1 MKRKLLVA
9 AGTVIVAIGIAV
21 LLGSNGDRDSLR
33 VPISPVFTT
42 ATANFVRVAQ
52 TATAM
57 APQVTPDLTPWPTP
71 TPLPPD
77 ASHIAQATA
86 TASVQRAKR
95 FPAVPGAPG
104 IPSAGVT

>member
-21 LLGSNGDRDSLR
+21 LLGSNSGRDSLR
-33 VPISPVFTT
+33 VPISPAFAT

-52 TATAM
+52 MATAM

-77 ASHIAQATA
+77 ASYIAQATA
-86 TASVQRAKR
+86 TAWAYSVQRHNAMI
-95 FPAVPGAPG
+95 PTATPAPG
-104 IPSAGVT
+104 Q